1 MVGLEYIPFFWNIFQ
16 ILGIGGGVS
25 IYTLNQFFVS
35 AGMTDD
41 LRVATVPR

>member
-1 MVGLEYIPFFWNIFQ
+1 MVGLEYIPLFWNIFQ
-16 ILGIGGGVS
+16 ILGTDGGVS

-35 AGMTDD
+35 PGLTDD